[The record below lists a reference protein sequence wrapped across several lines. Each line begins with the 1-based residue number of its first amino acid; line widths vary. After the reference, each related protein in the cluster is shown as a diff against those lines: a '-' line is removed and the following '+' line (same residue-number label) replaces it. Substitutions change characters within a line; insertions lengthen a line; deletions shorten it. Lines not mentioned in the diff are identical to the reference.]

1 MRSTVMDTQGVL
13 GSKWVSWLEFMMY
26 KKISSHPMSTFPVCK
41 VSSNESILLHHVLYN
56 YICTRWMKSTTKSP
70 SEGENFES
78 LRDHYKFQSVCC
90 LCSLISISLLYIC
103 EFREFI
109 FHARC
114 NCLKG
119 FLLLLIP
126 AKEVFWLFFEAKFLV
141 SILTLTFTYSLSKSV
156 SIL

>member
-26 KKISSHPMSTFPVCK
+26 KKISSHPMGTFPVCK

-103 EFREFI
+103 EFRS
-109 FHARC
+109 
-114 NCLKG
+114 
-119 FLLLLIP
+119 IP
-126 AKEVFWLFFEAKFLV
+126 ANLFFMLSAIASKGSYYYLFPQKR
-141 SILTLTFTYSLSKSV
+141 SFDFSLKQSFWCQS
-156 SIL
+156 